1 MQVRKKKG
9 EKGGGA
15 NLYTKRVQI
24 EVRKEKNE
32 REREKMVQ
40 DRKGCKREICADLN
54 E

>member
-24 EVRKEKNE
+24 EVKQERK
-32 REREKMVQ
+32 REKVQ
-40 DRKGCKREICADLN
+40 DRKGCKRDICADLDG
-54 E
+54 

>member
-24 EVRKEKNE
+24 EVRKEREGRCKMGKSA
-32 REREKMVQ
+32 RERFVQ
-40 DRKGCKREICADLN
+40 I
-54 E
+54 

>member
-32 REREKMVQ
+32 RERKWCKIGKGARERFVQ
-40 DRKGCKREICADLN
+40 I
-54 E
+54 